1 MNRISCR
8 KTEENGLSYSR
19 EFDLPRDFTVEDLM
33 WVVQV
38 AEDHYHHS
46 MRVGYFQKNDPK
58 LYSILNV
65 DAKGNIQVY
74 GMGGTYKPEGL
85 ERVLRKTILEGVA
98 AGNRLY
104 IEATG
109 VCEETKEESEELLK
123 AYTQGIPLILDE

>member
-1 MNRISCR
+1 MNRINR
-8 KTEENGLSYSR
+8 KEKENGLASYSR
-19 EFDLPRDFTVEDLM
+19 EFDLPRAFTVENLL
-33 WVVQV
+33 WVVNV
-38 AEDHYHHS
+38 AEDHDHHS